1 MRTFISSRLL
11 ASLLLATSLSY
22 AVPTGIHAFTASE
35 EATPPPPVITTP
47 PPSPYPAPPVPVGD
61 ENSPSGGTPYSQSNA
76 QAIQVKWNH
85 HKYNDGSSYATPD
98 TNPHTCTLNGKPGYI
113 ATIQG
118 STFDHDEAGKTTGCI
133 PYPETESTGTPESTS
148 EESADTPHLTYAQ
161 QLAEARKKFLELDS
175 PKPTLRFDSEDK
187 LLNGTGVLV
196 FNSEILHFYTRID
209 GAKAIYRGP
218 MLSGEG
224 TIEAVPVTYIY
235 HYGDGL
241 ENSTSIV
248 YNPGSEHQ
256 PMKDGPYGG
265 RVPDESPSSHI
276 FENTGNFHAYVE
288 VVYAGRFKIGD
299 GPWQW
304 LPEQEVRWSDP
315 VLVRSFVR
323 NYYPVAKTCKEDPRA
338 RGCGQKPDWD
348 NPNPR
353 LRVADMRTGSKYHA
367 DASGRGDSEWRY
379 EYSWWPYK

>member
-1 MRTFISSRLL
+1 MSFSFSRCA
-11 ASLLLATSLSY
+11 ASLLIASSLCCVYPTTSSAFVATETAPADPAPT
-22 AVPTGIHAFTASE
+22 AVPSPTPSESGNDPVEKSAGATG
-35 EATPPPPVITTP
+35 
-47 PPSPYPAPPVPVGD
+47 
-61 ENSPSGGTPYSQSNA
+61 GGGQGNFHETL
-76 QAIQVKWNH
+76 VKWEH

-148 EESADTPHLTYAQ
+148 EETEDTPHLTYAQ

-175 PKPTLRFDSEDK
+175 PKPTLHFDSEDK

-241 ENSTSIV
+241 ENSTRIV

-265 RVPDESPSSHI
+265 RVPDESPSSHV

-288 VVYAGRFKIGD
+288 VIYAGRFKIGD

-304 LPEQEVRWSDP
+304 LPEQEIRWSDP

-323 NYYPVAKTCKEDPRA
+323 NYYPVAKTCKEDPQA
-338 RGCGQKPDWD
+338 RGCGQKPDWS